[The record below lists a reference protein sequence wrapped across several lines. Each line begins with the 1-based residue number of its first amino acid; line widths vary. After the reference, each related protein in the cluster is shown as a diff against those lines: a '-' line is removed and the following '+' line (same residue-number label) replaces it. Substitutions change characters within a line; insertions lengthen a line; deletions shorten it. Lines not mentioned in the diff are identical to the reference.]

1 MAKFIENSHPETS
14 AIKERQSK
22 LDTACERVKE
32 SAEKRLRK
40 LKVCILTS
48 GHIVYYY
55 NYCLWKES
63 QALCEFMLQVEEE
76 EAWIKEKEAL
86 CSSMDFGKDLN
97 TVMLSQ
103 QKHKVLE
110 EDIEGREPHFKS
122 LCEKGITV
130 IQLELD
136 KCLFLFNAW
145 KPKVLYVELNYAPSW
160 LMIILKDWN
169 WKWPTFWWDL
179 QPVLVHLKRQ
189 QPHVSSS

>member
-1 MAKFIENSHPETS
+1 
-14 AIKERQSK
+14 
-22 LDTACERVKE
+22 
-32 SAEKRLRK
+32 
-40 LKVCILTS
+40 
-48 GHIVYYY
+48 
-55 NYCLWKES
+55 
-63 QALCEFMLQVEEE
+63 MLQVEEE

-136 KCLFLFNAW
+136 KCPFLFNA
-145 KPKVLYVELNYAPSW
+145 
-160 LMIILKDWN
+160 
-169 WKWPTFWWDL
+169 
-179 QPVLVHLKRQ
+179 
-189 QPHVSSS
+189 